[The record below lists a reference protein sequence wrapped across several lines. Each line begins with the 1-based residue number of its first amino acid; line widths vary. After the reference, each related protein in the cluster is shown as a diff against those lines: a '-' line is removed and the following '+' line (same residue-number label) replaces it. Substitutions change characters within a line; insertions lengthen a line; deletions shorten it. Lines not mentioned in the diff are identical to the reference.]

1 MRAGGSPSTL
11 EAAFTLRDKL
21 PAGTWGV
28 IGDGMVLGTGANN
41 VRVRFE
47 VRTRSAAAVD
57 DRADQVLVGVENV
70 FHRDAANPFNAVQ
83 FETAADGSASDAQAG
98 DKLVLR
104 IVALPN
110 DSDPGA
116 MYIPNADGVYHAGRI
131 PSLKL
136 PPSP

>member
-1 MRAGGSPSTL
+1 
-11 EAAFTLRDKL
+11 
-21 PAGTWGV
+21 
-28 IGDGMVLGTGANN
+28 MVLGTGANN

-47 VRTRSAAAVD
+47 VRTRAASAVD

-70 FHRDAANPFNAVQ
+70 FHRDAANPYNAVQ
-83 FETAADGSASDAQAG
+83 FEAAADGQASDAQAG

>member
-1 MRAGGSPSTL
+1 VRAGGSPSTL

-47 VRTRSAAAVD
+47 VRTRAASAVD

-70 FHRDAANPFNAVQ
+70 FHRDAANPYNAVQ
-83 FETAADGSASDAQAG
+83 FEAAADGQASDAQAG

-116 MYIPNADGVYHAGRI
+116 M
-131 PSLKL
+131 
-136 PPSP
+136 